1 MDKEE
6 RITYPCKSNDLVV
19 YTDMKM
25 FLVALEQAEV
35 SYQDLYLCILNDKN
49 KKLFA
54 LYSTWHYAGRPY
66 IGDKRW
72 EEFKTLDF
80 SFIGDITV

>member
-35 SYQDLYLCILNDKN
+35 SYQDLYWCILNDKN

-54 LYSTWHYAGRPY
+54 LYSTWHYSCRPY

>member
-6 RITYPCKSNDLVV
+6 RITYPCKSNDLIV

-25 FLVALEQAEV
+25 FLVALEQAKV
-35 SYQDLYLCILNDKN
+35 SYQNLYWCILNDKN

-80 SFIGDITV
+80 SFIGDITI

>member
-35 SYQDLYLCILNDKN
+35 SYQDLYWCILNDKN

-54 LYSTWHYAGRPY
+54 LMVGQLIIIALVVDK
-66 IGDKRW
+66 IG
-72 EEFKTLDF
+72 ET
-80 SFIGDITV
+80 SV

>member
-35 SYQDLYLCILNDKN
+35 SYQDLYWCILNDKN

-54 LYSTWHYAGRPY
+54 LYYTWHYAGRQY